1 MPLIRDNELVAQD
14 PWVRVDDDAALP
26 EDGTPAI
33 VSLGRWRAERE
44 TLDGRNGRLGVV
56 LKAGEDA
63 AELAGDLERLSLVA
77 LEFPKF
83 SDGRAFST
91 ARLLRGRYRFRGE
104 LRAVGNVLRD
114 QLLFMHRCG
123 FDAYEV
129 ARGDALEAW
138 TGALADFSAW
148 YQTAADDRRTAAQ
161 QRSESAAPSRAEG
174 RSRIRANAV
183 AASAPPAPAV
193 SCCAG
198 DWAY

>member
-1 MPLIRDNELVAQD
+1 MPLIRDNALVARD
-14 PWVRVDDDAALP
+14 PWVRVDDNAALP

-33 VSLGRWRAERE
+33 VSLDRWRAERE
-44 TLDGRNGRLGVV
+44 TLDGRNGGLGVV

-63 AELAGDLERLSLVA
+63 AELAGDIERLSLIA

-123 FDAYEV
+123 FDAYEI

-148 YQTAADDRRTAAQ
+148 YQPAADDRRTAAQ
-161 QRSESAAPSRAEG
+161 QRGEG
-174 RSRIRANAV
+174 RSRIRAGAA
-183 AASAPPAPAV
+183 AASAPPAPAI